1 MFSGAGLNSEESPLP
16 QSRPRTAAACD
27 LIWELFKLLPPIMGE
42 HGAHP
47 GKHITSREQPSLSRE
62 GMVALWFVP
71 VPQWT
76 PHALLRRVSPN
87 SRLIWKLLEESLRT
101 TAEGLLEK
109 SFSASWNRTSCYLNH
124 QWARQLFVMT
134 VGFRGPQAPWPASF
148 WTGET
153 GPCLRAGSVWGLN
166 CALFWIFTTS
176 YSSCSGLPRWC
187 SGKEF
192 SYECSRHKRHGL
204 SS

>member
-1 MFSGAGLNSEESPLP
+1 MLHTSC
-16 QSRPRTAAACD
+16 TAQ
-27 LIWELFKLLPPIMGE
+27 E
-42 HGAHP
+42 
-47 GKHITSREQPSLSRE
+47 
-62 GMVALWFVP
+62 
-71 VPQWT
+71 
-76 PHALLRRVSPN
+76 RVCPN
-87 SRLIWKLLEESLRT
+87 RCLIWKLLEESLRT

-134 VGFRGPQAPWPASF
+134 VGFRGPQTPWPASL

-153 GPCLRAGSVWGLN
+153 SPMPPCRPVWGLN
-166 CALFWIFTTS
+166 CALFWIFSTS
-176 YSSCSGLPRWC
+176 YRSCSGLPRWC

-204 SS
+204 SP